1 MDEKTQRVVAF
12 FPEETVAELKAVAEA
27 RGWNLSRT
35 VRWAVRETLKREPKG
50 TGGPSK
56 IQDFR
61 ALL

>member
-1 MDEKTQRVVAF
+1 MDEKTELVGTR
-12 FPEETVAELKAVAEA
+12 FPEEVVAWLRGEAKA
-27 RGWNLSRT
+27 RNWNLSRT
-35 VRWAVRETLKREPKG
+35 VRWAVQETMKREPKG